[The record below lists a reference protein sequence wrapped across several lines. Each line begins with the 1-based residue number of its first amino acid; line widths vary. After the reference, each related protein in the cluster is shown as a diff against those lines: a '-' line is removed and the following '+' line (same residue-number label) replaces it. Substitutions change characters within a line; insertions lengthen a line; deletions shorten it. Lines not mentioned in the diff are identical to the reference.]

1 MSFNRAVET
10 GVRRIARM
18 KLSMNVKE
26 KYRERSIT

>member
-1 MSFNRAVET
+1 VET